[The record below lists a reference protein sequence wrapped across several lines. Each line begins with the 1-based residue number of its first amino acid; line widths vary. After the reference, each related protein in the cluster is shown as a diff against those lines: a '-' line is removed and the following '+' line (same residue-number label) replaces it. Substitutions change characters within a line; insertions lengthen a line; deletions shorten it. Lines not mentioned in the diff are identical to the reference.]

1 MGSLGAEAQALDC
14 FPLVC
19 TATKWFLSFMRIM
32 IAGAGG
38 LVGRE
43 LTRQLS
49 GKYQVAALKHDDLDI
64 TNRQAVRQ
72 LILGDRPS
80 LIINCAV
87 LGLDACELNQSRGW
101 DVNVTGT
108 ENLARAA
115 SEIDADFLYLSTN
128 YVFDGKREDDSF
140 YTLQNVPQPINIY
153 GQTKLAGEIAAMSAS
168 PRTFVIRTSWVF
180 GAGKKNFFSTAHQFL
195 RERTRIQAITDVWAS
210 STCARDLVAR
220 VDEILMRRHYSIYHV
235 VNSGICSYYDFALEA
250 ARILNVSDAAIKH
263 LIEPVKAAEMRHSA
277 QRPRFT
283 PMRCLVSEGI
293 GLSPMRDWRA
303 SLADYI
309 RRDTL

>member
-1 MGSLGAEAQALDC
+1 
-14 FPLVC
+14 
-19 TATKWFLSFMRIM
+19 MRIM

-49 GKYQVAALKHDDLDI
+49 DKYQVSALKHDDLDI
-64 TNRQAVRQ
+64 TNRQAVRH
-72 LILGDRPS
+72 LILGHRPS

-87 LGLDACELNQSRGW
+87 LGLGACELDQSRAW

-115 SEIDADFLYLSTN
+115 SDIDAEFMCFSTN
-128 YVFDGKREDDSF
+128 YVFDGKHEDNSL
-140 YTLQNVPQPINIY
+140 YTLEDVPGPMNIY
-153 GQTKLAGEIAAMSAS
+153 GQTKLAGEIAATSAS
-168 PRTFVIRTSWVF
+168 PRTFVVRTSWVF
-180 GAGKKNFFSTAHQFL
+180 GAGKKNFFSTAHHFL
-195 RERTRIQAITDVWAS
+195 KQAKRIQAVADVWAS
-210 STCARDLVAR
+210 STYVRDLVTR
-220 VDEILMRRHYSIYHV
+220 VDEILMRQHYSIYHV

-250 ARILNVSDAAIKH
+250 ARVLNVSDAAIKH
-263 LIEPVKAAEMRHSA
+263 LIEPVMATEMRHFA

-293 GLSPMRDWRA
+293 GLSPMRNWRA

-309 RRDTL
+309 RSDTF

>member
-1 MGSLGAEAQALDC
+1 MVLIA
-14 FPLVC
+14 
-19 TATKWFLSFMRIM
+19 MRIM

-38 LVGRE
+38 LVGRQ
-43 LTRQLS
+43 LTRRLS
-49 GKYQVAALKHDDLDI
+49 DKHQVSALKHDDLDI
-64 TNRQAVRQ
+64 TNRQVVRR

-87 LGLDACELNQSRGW
+87 LGLGACEFDQSRAW

-115 SEIDADFLYLSTN
+115 SEIDAEFLYISTN
-128 YVFDGKREDDSF
+128 YVFDGTHEHDSF
-140 YTLQNVPQPINIY
+140 YTIQDVPRPLNIY

-168 PRTFVIRTSWVF
+168 PRTFVVRTSWVF
-180 GAGKKNFFSTAHQFL
+180 GAGKKNFFSTAHHSL
-195 RERTRIQAITDVWAS
+195 REAKRIQAIADVWAS
-210 STCARDLVAR
+210 STYVRDLVAR
-220 VDEILMRRHYSIYHV
+220 VDEILMRKQYSIYHV

-250 ARILNVSDAAIKH
+250 ARVLNVSEAAIKH
-263 LIEPVKAAEMRHSA
+263 LIEPVNATEIRHSVL
-277 QRPRFT
+277 RPRFT
-283 PMRCLVSEGI
+283 PMRCLVSERL

-309 RRDTL
+309 RSDTF